1 MVLHNFSIA
10 AYLTYNMAHGLTS
23 SRCDWLLC
31 SFLRSVR
38 RAIITA
44 ITPPPPARARARSGF
59 VSSARNFL

>member
-38 RAIITA
+38 RAIFTA
-44 ITPPPPARARARSGF
+44 ITARAPRARARSGF